1 MRRFLQQN
9 LTYPIPILLSL
20 LVLTI
25 PSSTRIQQ
33 PRMMGSFIGY
43 FGQEIREEMRLQ
55 LTALRDQVA
64 NDFNS
69 TDK

>member
-1 MRRFLQQN
+1 
-9 LTYPIPILLSL
+9 
-20 LVLTI
+20 
-25 PSSTRIQQ
+25 
-33 PRMMGSFIGY
+33 MMGSFIGY

-69 TDK
+69 TDKWAEVDLELSSSRSIMDFS